1 MNKSFASLLAT
12 AACFSM
18 AATPALARDRG
29 WGGGGWGGGYR
40 GGGWGH
46 HHDDGI
52 DGGDILAGL
61 LIFGTIAVVASA
73 ASKSAKEKREAE
85 ENGGYRYP
93 DEQRQAPRYDD
104 RPSGSGSR
112 DWGRSRSI
120 DGAVDTCVAE
130 VERGSARVDTVD
142 SVDRD
147 GEGWR
152 VSGKVR
158 SGAPYA
164 CSVGSDGR
172 VRNLSVDGKAPY

>member
-1 MNKSFASLLAT
+1 MKKTFASLLAT

-18 AATPALARDRG
+18 MATPALARDHG
-29 WGGGGWGGGYR
+29 WGGGGWGGG
-40 GGGWGH
+40 GWGR

-61 LIFGTIAVVASA
+61 LIFGTIAAVASA
-73 ASKSAKEKREAE
+73 ASKSSKDKADDS
-85 ENGGYRYP
+85 YRYP
-93 DEQRQAPRYDD
+93 DQAPPPPRYDD
-104 RPSGSGSR
+104 RQSSSNSR

-120 DGAVDTCVAE
+120 DGAVDTCVGE
-130 VERGSARVDTVD
+130 IERGSARVDSVD
-142 SVDRD
+142 SVDRN

-158 SGAPYA
+158 SGASYA
-164 CSVGSDGR
+164 CSVGSDGH

>member
-1 MNKSFASLLAT
+1 MKKTFASLLAT
-12 AACFSM
+12 AACLSM
-18 AATPALARDRG
+18 VATPALARG
-29 WGGGGWGGGYR
+29 WGGGWGGG
-40 GGGWGH
+40 GGWGR

-61 LIFGTIAVVASA
+61 LIFGTIAAVASA
-73 ASKSAKEKREAE
+73 ASKSAKDKREAE
-85 ENGGYRYP
+85 QNDGYRYP
-93 DEQRQAPRYDD
+93 DQSRPAPRYDD
-104 RPSGSGSR
+104 RQSGSNSR

-120 DGAVDTCVAE
+120 DAAVDTCVGE
-130 VERGSARVDTVD
+130 VERGTARVDSVD

-147 GEGWR
+147 GDGWR

>member
-1 MNKSFASLLAT
+1 MKKTFASLLAT

-29 WGGGGWGGGYR
+29 WGGGSW
-40 GGGWGH
+40 GGGWGR

-61 LIFGTIAVVASA
+61 LIFGTIAAVASA
-73 ASKSAKEKREAE
+73 ASKSNKDKQD
-85 ENGGYRYP
+85 NSYRYP
-93 DEQRQAPRYDD
+93 DQSPPAPRYDD

-120 DGAVDTCVAE
+120 DGAVDTCVGE
-130 VERGSARVDTVD
+130 IERGSARVDSVD

-147 GEGWR
+147 GDGWR

-158 SGAPYA
+158 AGAPYV
-164 CSVGSDGR
+164 CSVTADGR